1 VSPVGGLAEDLAHA
15 RPFRRSERRA
25 LNRTCAVSVVF
36 ITEEA
41 EGAQMSATGIWNAHI
56 ISPMGKNPVRFE
68 LVENDGIITGSATAE
83 GETVPVVNGK
93 ADGDD
98 LIWEMSITKPMKM
111 SFVMKLHIDGD
122 TWAGT
127 AKPKFFPASQVIG
140 ERAAS

>member
-1 VSPVGGLAEDLAHA
+1 VSFPIV
-15 RPFRRSERRA
+15 
-25 LNRTCAVSVVF
+25 
-36 ITEEA
+36 EA
-41 EGAQMSATGIWNAHI
+41 EGPKMSATGIWNAHI

-68 LVENDGIITGSATAE
+68 LVENDGVITGSATAE

-98 LIWEMSITKPMKM
+98 LIWELSITKPMKL

-122 TWAGT
+122 TWEGT
-127 AKPKFFPASQVIG
+127 AKPKIFPASKVIG